1 MLSPP
6 ENSPGTG
13 KEGGE
18 HLARRVQRGK
28 DLCLPVETQLSR
40 HFGFSS
46 PQPMKTYLNF
56 PLHLDESKNLSLFLM
71 LCGYSGAL

>member
-1 MLSPP
+1 MLPP
-6 ENSPGTG
+6 SENSPGTG

-18 HLARRVQRGK
+18 HLARRVQTGK
-28 DLCLPVETQLSR
+28 DLCLPIETQLGR

-46 PQPMKTYLNF
+46 PQPTKTYLNF
-56 PLHLDESKNLSLFLM
+56 PLDLDESKNLSLFLM